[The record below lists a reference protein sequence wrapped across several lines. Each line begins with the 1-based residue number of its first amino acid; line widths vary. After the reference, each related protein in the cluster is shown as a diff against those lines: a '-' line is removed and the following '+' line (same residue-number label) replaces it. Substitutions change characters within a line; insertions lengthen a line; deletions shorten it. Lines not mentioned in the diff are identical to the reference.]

1 MPSGKASFS
10 SPSCWQ
16 PPSFLASIIFR
27 ALTCQIEPESPVRDT
42 TATGNLYKTAGWTL
56 TVLSLAIFIAYL
68 FIGRHP
74 GGFSSEMQDYAIEQ
88 QRH

>member
-1 MPSGKASFS
+1 
-10 SPSCWQ
+10 
-16 PPSFLASIIFR
+16 
-27 ALTCQIEPESPVRDT
+27 VRDT